1 MKIVWKEKSNFKQ
14 IRIVHRIL
22 MNKKNALMNVLHY
35 RKNTISSHEFL
46 KYVLSVSPVLLRS
59 LREVAVVL
67 LGPPPWWILSFWA
80 QNGVRFATSS
90 CACFV
95 GHTPM

>member
-1 MKIVWKEKSNFKQ
+1 
-14 IRIVHRIL
+14 

-95 GHTPM
+95 GHLPM